1 MKKAVA
7 LLLCVCGLSALLLTS
22 CQGGPNKQGGLNK
35 KEHNFVNCYN
45 TYVKDTL
52 ENSDTVVIK
61 RILETVDANGGT
73 LVYFTYEYTTDA
85 GYKTSRSLYIVTN
98 KITIDSS
105 LITLSEFSESMYGD
119 EVVKLNGR
127 SVDKG
132 FVAEKIQPYSNSKD
146 ENMQIISLWKNV
158 QSDYL
163 YRTVYDID
171 VINDLISN

>member
-22 CQGGPNKQGGLNK
+22 CQGGLNK
-35 KEHNFVNCYN
+35 KEHNFVNCFN

-61 RILETVDANGGT
+61 SVSESVDANGGT
-73 LVYFTYEYTTDA
+73 LVHFTYEYTTDA

-105 LITLSEFSESMYGD
+105 LITLSEFNESMYGD
-119 EVVKLNGR
+119 DVVKLNGK

-132 FVAEKIQPYSNSKD
+132 FVAETIQSYSKD
-146 ENMQIISLWKNV
+146 ESMKIISLWEKV
-158 QSDYL
+158 QTDYS
-163 YRTVYDID
+163 YRTTYDVD
-171 VINDLISN
+171 MINKLINK

>member
-1 MKKAVA
+1 MKKAFA

-22 CQGGPNKQGGLNK
+22 CQGGLNK

-45 TYVKDTL
+45 TYVKNTL

-61 RILETVDANGGT
+61 GISETVDANGGT
-73 LVYFTYEYTTDA
+73 LVHFTYEYTTDA

-119 EVVKLNGR
+119 EVVKLNGK

-132 FVAEKIQPYSNSKD
+132 FVAETIQSYSKD
-146 ENMQIISLWKNV
+146 KNMQIISLWRSV
-158 QSDYL
+158 QSDYS
-163 YRTVYDID
+163 YRTDYDID